1 MLPISV
7 WACLFL
13 VWGHFLLYIVSDLCT
28 WPRIPFSHQCL
39 YLPIFKYLAF
49 CWFPDFSILEVF
61 CGFKSFHLLCLFYLD
76 SLLYLLSQYSIF
88 CLTHFICKTCPEFS
102 EILSFSISFSFYC
115 EFSSMFFLKSLY
127 WIQLSILTNHHFIL
141 LYICTFLDIAEALIN
156 ISFSSVK
163 SLLMFSLSSLSYLIK
178 IYDCSF
184 KLYVLGFI

>member
-13 VWGHFLLYIVSDLCT
+13 VWGHFLLYIVSDLCN

-49 CWFPDFSILEVF
+49 CWLPGFSILEVF

-115 EFSSMFFLKSLY
+115 EFSSMFFFKNLFIEFSFQY
-127 WIQLSILTNHHFIL
+127 W
-141 LYICTFLDIAEALIN
+141 LII
-156 ISFSSVK
+156 ISFFCIFVPSWT
-163 SLLMFSLSSLSYLIK
+163 LLKHLLISPLVQWRV
-178 IYDCSF
+178 C
-184 KLYVLGFI
+184 